1 MKRGMFWG
9 VVLTCS
15 LLLVACAADDPRY
28 SSLPGGGDYCLQP
41 TTAMPAFD
49 VQQKVELGFN
59 GRRETMIVELEVD
72 PEGMRFVGLT
82 PFGQKLI
89 EGGFDN
95 HTVRATQLPD
105 KRLSPAL
112 LLALLQIC
120 LWPANDVRVG
130 LGDSALVEESAG
142 QRQILVNGK
151 PVLQVSYTGGLS
163 PAADMRIVLPA
174 VQMEFEVT
182 TLASDQPQ

>member
-1 MKRGMFWG
+1 
-9 VVLTCS
+9 
-15 LLLVACAADDPRY
+15 
-28 SSLPGGGDYCLQP
+28 
-41 TTAMPAFD
+41 MPAFD

-72 PEGMRFVGLT
+72 AEGMRFVGLT

-89 EGGFDN
+89 EGGYDN
-95 HTVRATQLPD
+95 HTVRATLVPD
-105 KRLSPAL
+105 KRLSPSL
-112 LLALLQIC
+112 LLAMLQIC
-120 LWPANDVRVG
+120 LWPANEVRAG

-151 PVLQVSYTGGLS
+151 PVLQVSYTGGLP
-163 PAADMRIVLPA
+163 PATNMRIVLPA
-174 VQMEFEVT
+174 AQMEFEVT